1 MSSTGFAERT
11 SDDGAGDAAV
21 RGDGERVAGVVV
33 DPAQDLHM
41 GSVGE
46 PPVGEVGLPAFVGQ
60 IGGKADVGSFG
71 RFLGAGVTKPAA
83 RRCRMID
90 GVDTVKPWWWSRC
103 QAIVSGPLS
112 SPLLV
117 SFSRSSTIRSMLD
130 CGSRVGLV
138 CGRRER

>member
-1 MSSTGFAERT
+1 
-11 SDDGAGDAAV
+11 V

-46 PPVGEVGLPAFVGQ
+46 PPLGEVGLPALVGQ
-60 IGGKADVGSFG
+60 IGGKADVGTLG
-71 RFLGAGVTKPAA
+71 RFLGAEVTKPAA

-90 GVDTVKPWWWSRC
+90 GVDALKPWWWPRC
-103 QAIVSGPLS
+103 QAMVSGPLS

-130 CGSRVGLV
+130 CGSRLGLV
-138 CGRRER
+138 